1 MKDIEFK
8 REKFDPLPGKSIE
21 RKFMYFFG
29 PYNPKANYKMSLD
42 YNEDEKKVF
51 ERKPIEEP
59 DNNTF
64 QIKQDLPPELFV
76 KIA

>member
-1 MKDIEFK
+1 MNWQSKIQNRTTYAPTSINLKDIEFK

-42 YNEDEKKVF
+42 YNEDEKKIF

-59 DNNTF
+59 
-64 QIKQDLPPELFV
+64 
-76 KIA
+76 